1 MKNAMPFTLPS
12 DAPNGKGLPRQ
23 MMNRMADENT
33 LTDVSERLPEL
44 AAGVAILGADA
55 SISSW
60 NPQAAAMT
68 GYTLE
73 QVRHAG
79 VISIFEPEE
88 VIRHIVRKGCS
99 GAPTLNEHLELR
111 HADGHL
117 RPVVVQC
124 APQRQLRQS
133 ACHVVLVFRTLDA
146 SLENLRQD
154 EHFMVMGRFA
164 SSLSHEIRN
173 QLNAMMLH
181 TDILDDALQDVAP
194 ETQPVLAE
202 SVEDIRQEISRLHNL
217 VENFLSMARLS
228 RLDLEPVM
236 LDVFFASLR
245 DEIEP
250 LLSAQ
255 DVHLYCE
262 LDADLGEAQ
271 LHENTFRHLW
281 FNLIHNAIEAMPDG
295 GKLTLQGQRSAAQ
308 VSLTI
313 TDTGN
318 GIADEQLPLLFVPFH
333 SNKPNGAGLGL
344 YIVQEIAAAHDGW
357 IDVSSELG
365 AGASFTLT
373 LPVSEPRERAADAE

>member
-1 MKNAMPFTLPS
+1 MPSTLPS
-12 DAPNGKGLPRQ
+12 DAPDGKGLPRQ
-23 MMNRMADENT
+23 MMNRMADEST
-33 LTDVSERLPEL
+33 PTDVSERLPEL

-55 SISSW
+55 TISSW
-60 NPQAAAMT
+60 NSQAAAMT
-68 GYTLE
+68 GYSLE
-73 QVRHAG
+73 QVRQAG
-79 VISIFEPEE
+79 LSSIFEPEE

-99 GAPTLNEHLELR
+99 GAPTLNERLELR
-111 HADGHL
+111 HADGQL

-133 ACHVVLVFRTLDA
+133 DCHVVLVFRTLDD
-146 SLENLRQD
+146 SLDSLRQD

-181 TDILDDALQDVAP
+181 TDILDDALQDAAP
-194 ETQPVLAE
+194 ATQPVLAE

-228 RLDLEPVM
+228 RLELEPVL
-236 LDVFFASLR
+236 LDVFFDSLR
-245 DEIEP
+245 DDIEP

-255 DVHLYCE
+255 NIHLDCDI
-262 LDADLGEAQ
+262 DAGLGEAQ

-281 FNLIHNAIEAMPDG
+281 LNLIHNAIEAMPGG
-295 GKLTLQGQRSAAQ
+295 GKLTLHGERSADQ
-308 VSLTI
+308 ISLTI
-313 TDTGN
+313 TDTGI
-318 GIADEQLPLLFVPFH
+318 GIAEEQLPLLFVPFH
-333 SNKPNGAGLGL
+333 SNTPKGTGLGL
-344 YIVQEIAAAHDGW
+344 YIVQEIAVAHHGW

-373 LPVSEPRERAADAE
+373 LPLSEPRESA